1 MILRTLIVG
10 VIKTNCYIMA
20 CERTREAM
28 IIDPGGDAEK
38 IIQAVQEMDVKVRRI
53 VLTHFH
59 FDHTLA
65 AEDVR
70 TATDARLAVHR
81 AEVPYLEEPPEI
93 FRTFSPEAS
102 QGISPDML
110 LDEGVHVQIGEL
122 DFEVLHT
129 PGHSPGSLSLWIPNE
144 GAVFSG
150 DVLFRSG
157 VGRTD
162 LPGSDYKTLFYTVRD
177 KLFALPDE
185 TFVYPGHGSRTTIGY
200 ERQNNPWVGVN
211 AEWPV

>member
-10 VIKTNCYIMA
+10 VIKTNCYILA

-28 IIDPGGDAEK
+28 VIDPGGDASK
-38 IIQAVQEMDVKVRRI
+38 IMQAIEEMKVNVRRI

-59 FDHTLA
+59 FDHTMVA
-65 AEDVR
+65 AEVR
-70 TATDARLAVHR
+70 EATGARLAVHR
-81 AEVPYLEEPPEI
+81 DEAAYLIEPPEALAI
-93 FRTFSPEAS
+93 Y
-102 QGISPDML
+102 SPDATRELHADTL
-110 LDEGVHVQIGEL
+110 LDDGVHIQVGEL

-150 DVLFRSG
+150 DVLFRG
-157 VGRTD
+157 GIGRTD
-162 LPGSDYKTLFYTVRD
+162 LPGSDFKTLFYTIRD
-177 KLFALPDE
+177 KLFILPDE

-200 ERQNNPWVGVN
+200 ERQNNTWVGVN
-211 AEWPV
+211 AAWPE